1 MDGDLYLLSL
11 LPDEDLVSVL
21 PPGDRLLSL
30 LVGLV
35 LVLDDDLL
43 RLRVEGV
50 LDLLLL
56 CLRGI
61 NRPPALSL
69 PLEGDNELSRV
80 PDDLLSFLLESVL
93 LLSGGGDGAAVWL
106 SVLVVVGNLTL
117 GPCLPDEVPA
127 C

>member
-30 LVGLV
+30 LVGL
-35 LVLDDDLL
+35 LILDDDLL
-43 RLRVEGV
+43 HLRVKGV
-50 LDLLLL
+50 LDLILL

-80 PDDLLSFLLESVL
+80 PHDLPSCLLESVL
-93 LLSGGGDGAAVWL
+93 LLSGGGDGTAVWL